1 MTGGR
6 TAPQYPSMIRLTNL
20 LPVTAVG
27 ILLILTAVIAA
38 VSAAECRGEASRYGG
53 AYLSAAG
60 DTLALPGE
68 VFVVTAEE
76 LARFDINTIEDII
89 EHLPGVGVLQNGP
102 PGSRT
107 LYTVNGR
114 TVRGMT
120 LLVNGVPYNDPY
132 NEDPLARFLTLS
144 RVRRVEVIYS
154 SSPSLTGRAASGGVI
169 NIIVEEGG
177 RKPPI
182 SAGDFI
188 WGGKG
193 RKCRKAWFSSP
204 DAFINGTITY
214 DEYMQDYLQSV
225 VDEPSALV
233 GQYNSRSVMLELTL
247 RGKAGDRVLV
257 RLRTFEDSYNGTR
270 NRPEY
275 RDPLQPPENVRYSG
289 LDSEIRYVRGGAEV
303 SLRQRLVEMRRK
315 AGWTSGLVFGGSV
328 TWHGF
333 AGSTA
338 VKGFVSAER
347 AAFEN
352 RLWGE
357 TFSPDVDRAEG
368 GLTLGG
374 DAGALR
380 WRGGISA
387 GSMTGSGFFAGGEA
401 ALSRGN
407 ERGLYQT
414 LMAARRVR
422 TPTAEELYQ
431 PGLGR
436 LPDGTELRTAGNPDL
451 GHETSD
457 EISLGL
463 GYGTAVTT
471 DIFVRFERNRI
482 SLEGS
487 DPAVY
492 MSDGRDDVIGLRAA
506 LRGGGSTGVASFDY
520 GWKLTGYWFADRAEI
535 TPGVPEYHVR
545 GGIWLSRPSFKRTE
559 LFIIGLNAS
568 ETGSRLFP
576 GAELGRCT
584 LLDFS
589 LSITV
594 LGAVVKFET
603 KNILDEKYETVPGM
617 YMPGRHYR
625 FGINWRLFD

>member
-6 TAPQYPSMIRLTNL
+6 TAPQYPSMTRLTNP
-20 LPVTAVG
+20 LPLRSAG
-27 ILLILTAVIAA
+27 ALFLLIAVVA
-38 VSAAECRGEASRYGG
+38 SLPAAECRGEPSRYGG

-76 LARFDINTIEDII
+76 LARFDISTIEDII
-89 EHLPGVGVLQNGP
+89 EHLPGVSVLQDGP

-107 LYTVNGR
+107 LYSIDGR
-114 TVRGMT
+114 TVKGMT

-154 SSPSLTGRAASGGVI
+154 SSPSLTGRAGSGGVI
-169 NIIVEEGG
+169 NIVIEEGG
-177 RKPPI
+177 RKPPMA
-182 SAGDFI
+182 AGDFT
-188 WGGKG
+188 WGANG
-193 RKCRKAWFSSP
+193 RKSRKAWFSSP
-204 DAFINGTITY
+204 DAFINGTIAY
-214 DEYMQDYLQSV
+214 DEYMQDYSHLV
-225 VDEPSALV
+225 IDDPSALV
-233 GQYNSRSVMLELTL
+233 GQYNTRSVMLDLTL

-270 NRPEY
+270 NWPEY
-275 RDPLQPPENVRYSG
+275 RDPMKPPESVRYSG

-303 SLRQRLVEMRRK
+303 SLRQRFVEMKRK
-315 AGWTSGLVFGGSV
+315 TGSTSGLVIGGAA
-328 TWHGF
+328 TWNGL

-338 VKGFVSAER
+338 VKGFFSAER
-347 AAFEN
+347 ATFEN

-357 TFSPDVDRAEG
+357 PFSPDVDRVEG
-368 GLTLGG
+368 GLALGG

-380 WRGGISA
+380 WRGGVSA
-387 GSMTGSGFFAGGEA
+387 GTMTGSGFYTGGEA
-401 ALSRGN
+401 AVSHGN
-407 ERGLYQT
+407 EKGLYQT
-414 LMAARRVR
+414 LIVARRVR
-422 TPTAEELYQ
+422 TPTTEELYQ
-431 PGLGR
+431 PGLER
-436 LPDGTELRTAGNPDL
+436 LPNGSELYTEGNPDL

-463 GYGTAVTT
+463 GYGTTLTT
-471 DIFVRFERNRI
+471 DLFARFERSRI

-487 DPAVY
+487 DPAIY
-492 MSDGRDDVIGLRAA
+492 MSDGSDDVIGLRASI
-506 LRGGGSTGVASFDY
+506 RGGGAAGVASFDY
-520 GWKLTGYWFADRAEI
+520 TWRLTGYWFADRAEI

-545 GGIWLSRPSFKRTE
+545 GGIWLSRPSFKKTE
-559 LFIIGLNAS
+559 IFTIGLSAS

-576 GAELGRCT
+576 GIELGRYV
-584 LLDFS
+584 LLDLS

-594 LGAVVKFET
+594 IGAVVRFEM
-603 KNILDEKYETVPGM
+603 KNMLDEQFETVPGM

-625 FGINWRLFD
+625 FGINWHLFD

>member
-1 MTGGR
+1 MT
-6 TAPQYPSMIRLTNL
+6 RLNNP
-20 LPVTAVG
+20 LPV
-27 ILLILTAVIAA
+27 ILLILTAAIA
-38 VSAAECRGEASRYGG
+38 SLPAAECRGEASRYGG

-89 EHLPGVGVLQNGP
+89 EHLPGVSVLQGGP
-102 PGSRT
+102 PGSKT
-107 LYTVNGR
+107 LYTIDGR

-154 SSPSLTGRAASGGVI
+154 SSPSLTGRASSGGVI
-169 NIIVEEGG
+169 NIVVEEGG
-177 RKPPI
+177 RKPPVT
-182 SAGDFI
+182 AGDFT
-188 WGGKG
+188 WGGNG
-193 RKCRKAWFSSP
+193 RKSRKAWFSSP

-214 DEYMQDYLQSV
+214 DEYMQDYFESV
-225 VDEPSALV
+225 VDEPSARV
-233 GQYNSRSVMLELTL
+233 GEYNSRSVMLELTL
-247 RGKAGDRVLV
+247 RGKADDRVLV
-257 RLRTFEDSYNGTR
+257 RLRRFEDSYNGTR
-270 NRPEY
+270 NWPER
-275 RDPLQPPENVRYSG
+275 RDLLRPPESVRYSG
-289 LDSEIRYVRGGAEV
+289 LDSEVRYVRGGAEV
-303 SLRQRLVEMRRK
+303 SLRQRLVEMKRK
-315 AGWTSGLVFGGSV
+315 AGWTSGLVFGGAV
-328 TWHGF
+328 TWHGL

-338 VKGFVSAER
+338 VKGFVTAER

-357 TFSPDVDRAEG
+357 PFSPDVDRAEG

-374 DAGALR
+374 DTGHLR

-407 ERGLYQT
+407 EKGLYQT
-414 LMAARRVR
+414 LIVARRVR
-422 TPTAEELYQ
+422 TPTTEELYQ
-431 PGLGR
+431 PDLEY
-436 LPDGTELRTAGNPDL
+436 LPNGDSLNTAGNPGL

-463 GYGTAVTT
+463 GYGTVVTT
-471 DIFVRFERNRI
+471 DIFVRFERSRI
-482 SLEGS
+482 SLDGS

-492 MSDGRDDVIGLRAA
+492 MSDGSDDVIGLRAS
-506 LRGGGSTGVASFDY
+506 LRGGGSTGIASFSY
-520 GWKLTGYWFADRAEI
+520 NWQLRGYWFADRAEI
-535 TPGVPEYHVR
+535 TPGVPEYYAR
-545 GGIWLSRPSFKRTE
+545 AGLWLSRPSFKKTE
-559 LFIIGLNAS
+559 HFIIGVHAS
-568 ETGSRLFP
+568 ETGSRFFY
-576 GAELGRCT
+576 GVELGRYT
-584 LLDFS
+584 LLDLSVS
-589 LSITV
+589 LTV
-594 LGAVVKFET
+594 LGAVAKFEM

-617 YMPGRHYR
+617 YMPGKHYR

>member
-1 MTGGR
+1 
-6 TAPQYPSMIRLTNL
+6 MIRLMKPL
-20 LPVTAVG
+20 SVTAAV
-27 ILLILTAVIAA
+27 ILLILSAVIAILPC
-38 VSAAECRGEASRYGG
+38 AECRAESSRYGG
-53 AYLSAAG
+53 AYLCAAG

-68 VFVVTAEE
+68 VFVLTAEE
-76 LARFDINTIEDII
+76 LARFNINTIEDII
-89 EHLPGVGVLQNGP
+89 EHLPGVSVLQNGP

-107 LYTVNGR
+107 LYTIDGR
-114 TVRGMT
+114 TIKGMT
-120 LLVNGVPYNDPY
+120 MLVNGVPFNDPY
-132 NEDPLARFLTLS
+132 NEDPLAGFLALS
-144 RVRRVEVIYS
+144 RVRRIEVIYS
-154 SSPSLTGRAASGGVI
+154 SSPSLTGRASSGGVI
-169 NIIVEEGG
+169 NIVVEEGG

-182 SAGDFI
+182 TAGDFT
-188 WGGKG
+188 WGGNG
-193 RKCRKAWFSSP
+193 RKSRKAWFSSP

-214 DEYMQDYLQSV
+214 DEYMQDYFESV
-225 VDEPSALV
+225 VDEPSALI
-233 GQYNSRSVMLELTL
+233 GQYNSRAVNLELTL

-257 RLRTFEDSYNGTR
+257 RLRTFEGSYTGTR
-270 NRPEY
+270 NWPEW
-275 RDPLQPPENVRYSG
+275 RDPMRPPESIRASG
-289 LDSEIRYVRGGAEV
+289 MDSEIRYVRGGAEV
-303 SLRQRLVEMRRK
+303 SLRQRLVEIRRK

-333 AGSTA
+333 AGATA

-357 TFSPDVDRAEG
+357 LFSPDVDRAEG

-374 DAGALR
+374 EAGALR
-380 WRGGISA
+380 WRGGVSA
-387 GSMTGSGFFAGGEA
+387 GSMTASGFFAGGEM

-407 ERGLYQT
+407 ESGLYQT

-422 TPTAEELYQ
+422 TPTTEELYQ
-431 PGLGR
+431 PELGR
-436 LPDGTELRTAGNPDL
+436 TPDGTVLGTMGNPGL

-457 EISLGL
+457 EISLSL

-471 DIFVRFERNRI
+471 DIFVRFERSRI

-492 MSDGRDDVIGLRAA
+492 ISDGRDDVIGLRAS
-506 LRGGGSTGVASFDY
+506 LKGDGSTGVASFDY
-520 GWKLTGYWFADRAEI
+520 GWRLTGYWFADRAEI

-545 GGIWLSRPSFKRTE
+545 GGIWLSRLSFKRTE
-559 LFIIGLNAS
+559 LFTIGIDAS

-576 GAELGRCT
+576 GMELDRYT

-589 LSITV
+589 LSLTV
-594 LGAVVKFET
+594 LGAVARFEM

-625 FGINWRLFD
+625 FGINWRLFN